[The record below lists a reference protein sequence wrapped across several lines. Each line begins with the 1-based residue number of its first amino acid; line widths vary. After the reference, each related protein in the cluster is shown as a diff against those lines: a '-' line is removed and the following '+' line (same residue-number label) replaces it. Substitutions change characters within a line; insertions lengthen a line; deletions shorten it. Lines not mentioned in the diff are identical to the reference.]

1 MKFGTVTKEVLL
13 FLAGCV
19 WLAAGINVALIGVKA
34 YAGHDLP
41 MVALLAV
48 GSAAIFAIFW
58 RRVFSRMLGKH
69 VERILGY
76 GDDRQPFWR
85 FFDTQAFIIMAVMMS
100 VGISLRA
107 FSLVPMWFIAFFY
120 TGLGIALASAGAG
133 FMLAFDRAM
142 RAR

>member
-1 MKFGTVTKEVLL
+1 
-13 FLAGCV
+13 
-19 WLAAGINVALIGVKA
+19 
-34 YAGHDLP
+34 
-41 MVALLAV
+41 
-48 GSAAIFAIFW
+48 
-58 RRVFSRMLGKH
+58 MLGKH

-85 FFDTQAFIIMAVMMS
+85 FFDARAFIIMAVMMS